1 MVRWTSRSPPDV
13 DSYRFVPMA
22 SISSMKTMDGAFSA
36 ATCALRVSYQ
46 L

>member
-1 MVRWTSRSPPDV
+1 MVRWTSRSPPEV

-36 ATCALRVSYQ
+36 AT
-46 L
+46 